1 KNKIIDGH
9 APGLSGHALAAYRIA
24 GITSDHECTTRAEAR
39 EKLQAGM
46 HIMIREGTAAK
57 NLKDLL
63 KAVTPFNSHRCSLVT
78 DDRHPGDLLHEG
90 HINFVVQKAI
100 RLGLNPIRA
109 IQMATINTAN
119 YFGLKQ
125 LGAIVP
131 GYQADLLVIDN
142 LKNLRV
148 RQVFKKGS
156 LIANNGKLIKHTERI
171 KKSLGQNTIKISR
184 LTPDKFR
191 IKDQGGKIKII
202 GIISNQIVTKKI
214 IAHPKVTDGIVVTD
228 LKKDIL
234 KIAVLERHHR
244 SGRIGL
250 GFVKGIGLKKGAIA
264 SSVAHD
270 SHNIIVVGTND
281 LDMCRA
287 AQALAPLGGGQII
300 VVNGKVVAALPLP
313 IAGIMSDQPIDK
325 VAREIKLLNRAAH
338 SLGCRL
344 PDPFMTLSFMALAPI
359 PELKLTDRGLIDVS
373 QFKIVS
379 LFS

>member
-1 KNKIIDGH
+1 
-9 APGLSGHALAAYRIA
+9 
-24 GITSDHECTTRAEAR
+24 
-39 EKLQAGM
+39 EKLSAGM

-57 NLKDLL
+57 NLKELL

-250 GFVKGIGLKKGAIA
+250 GFIKGIGLKKGAIA

-281 LDMCRA
+281 LDMCWA
-287 AQALAPLGGGQII
+287 TQALAPLGGGQII